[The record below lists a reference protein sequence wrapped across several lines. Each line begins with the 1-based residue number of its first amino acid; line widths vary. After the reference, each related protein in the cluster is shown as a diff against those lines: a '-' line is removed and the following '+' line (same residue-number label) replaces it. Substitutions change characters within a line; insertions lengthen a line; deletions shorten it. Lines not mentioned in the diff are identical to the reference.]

1 MVSEIFASIAKRMT
15 QKIIKRIIDITAALL
30 GLIILSPLL
39 LFLALLIARKLGRSV
54 FFIQERPGMG
64 AKPFRMIKFRTM
76 SNQRDRKGN
85 LLPDQLR
92 ITKLGGL
99 LRKFSLDE
107 LPELINVLRGEMSLV
122 GPRPLLKS
130 YLPYYSEREKK
141 RHLVRPG
148 ITGLAQVSGRNY
160 LDWSQRLELDVQ
172 YVENF
177 SLWLDIKIL
186 FQTAWVV
193 LFSKGVSVDSAKI
206 EPSFV
211 DYRKNQLIQ
220 DNE

>member
-1 MVSEIFASIAKRMT
+1 MT

-39 LFLALLIARKLGRSV
+39 LFLALLITWKLGRPV

-64 AKPFRMIKFRTM
+64 AKPFHMIKFRTM
-76 SNQRDRKGN
+76 SNQKDREGN

-92 ITKLGGL
+92 ITKLGSF

-107 LPELINVLRGEMSLV
+107 FPELINVLKGEMSLV
-122 GPRPLLKS
+122 GPRPLLKT